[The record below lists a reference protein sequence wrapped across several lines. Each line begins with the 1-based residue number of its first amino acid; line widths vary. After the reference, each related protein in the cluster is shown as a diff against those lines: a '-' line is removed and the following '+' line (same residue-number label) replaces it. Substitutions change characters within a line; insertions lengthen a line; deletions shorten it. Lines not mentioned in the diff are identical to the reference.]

1 MEKKGLGNHG
11 SEPKTRTTARRNN
24 GLELRVYA
32 ARTIFNR
39 VRFAV
44 AAEQRLNDSVSD
56 WRNLRAER
64 LLPLLWFPSWEGSGV
79 ASLLTE

>member
-1 MEKKGLGNHG
+1 MNADCPARFTENTTGNPR
-11 SEPKTRTTARRNN
+11 SEFRI
-24 GLELRVYA
+24 YA
-32 ARTIFNR
+32 ARMIFNR

-64 LLPLLWFPSWEGSGV
+64 LLPLLWFP
-79 ASLLTE
+79 LLGGADNSFVPIRLSKK